1 MTPPNEFGS
10 GAAVQAGID
19 DLIAEIDDSL
29 RLLSTGCEVD
39 LSGFD
44 RRVESICQAAQR
56 LDGEGALGAAAAL
69 SDLVERLNQLTERL
83 QQAQGHEAQRQEDR
97 NGPDRSQRLRQ
108 ANQAYRS
115 RDPGRD
121 PGTDDE

>member
-1 MTPPNEFGS
+1 MSPPNDFSS

-29 RLLSTGCEVD
+29 RLLSTGCDVD

-44 RRVESICQAAQR
+44 RRVESICEAAQR
-56 LDGEGALGAAAAL
+56 LDGRSALGAAAAL

-83 QQAQGHEAQRQEDR
+83 QQAQGAQERS
-97 NGPDRSQRLRQ
+97 GSDRSDRLRQ

-115 RDPGRD
+115 PGSGRD
-121 PGTDDE
+121 PSHDDE